1 MIGSVTVPS
10 TPSAD
15 ANFRSASPLP
25 ANARS
30 ITTDTNT
37 STLSSV
43 VVSRGSQVQYTPQAF
58 FAQSGPLPS
67 TIMPKTTAQSAPARA
82 AASRASVGLY
92 RYSALATQQTAP
104 HRYIAYAAGTW
115 K

>member
-1 MIGSVTVPS
+1 MIGSVTMPS
-10 TPSAD
+10 TPRAD
-15 ANFRSASPLP
+15 ANLRSASPLP
-25 ANARS
+25 AKARS

-58 FAQSGPLPS
+58 FAQSGPLPR
-67 TIMPKTTAQSAPARA
+67 TIAPKTTAQSAPARA

-92 RYSALATQQTAP
+92 KYRALDRQQTAP
-104 HRYIAYAAGTW
+104 HRYIAYAAGT
-115 K
+115 